1 MLVEQQP
8 LRRPDLHLHGEHGH
22 LRGVRTAF
30 QQPQVPVVED
40 ALAGPGDID
49 RHDSGHH
56 GSEYVSAVHRQ
67 RAARGGRVVVEQL
80 AVVVPFVDVC
90 GISSSA
96 VRLRRT
102 ACVSSAFR
110 EPVVGRHE
118 RIGGPERVIFRI
130 DADLRRGQAGVLL
143 EVPAELGQLRRAG
156 GVEVYACAET
166 VAPEAFLDA
175 GIQDLE
181 YDAVV
186 LELDLG
192 LRRVDVDVYAV
203 RVGFQKNEIRRRR
216 AVCDEVLVCLH
227 DGLVEVGAAEIAP
240 VDEEELVP
248 QRLLRGVRAAYVAFQ
263 AHHRGLGG
271 NVHEFGAYAV
281 PQQVLDA
288 EFPRFGFLQHEDVAA
303 AA

>member
-1 MLVEQQP
+1 M
-8 LRRPDLHLHGEHGH
+8 
-22 LRGVRTAF
+22 
-30 QQPQVPVVED
+30 
-40 ALAGPGDID
+40 
-49 RHDSGHH
+49 
-56 GSEYVSAVHRQ
+56 
-67 RAARGGRVVVEQL
+67 
-80 AVVVPFVDVC
+80 
-90 GISSSA
+90 
-96 VRLRRT
+96 
-102 ACVSSAFR
+102 
-110 EPVVGRHE
+110 
-118 RIGGPERVIFRI
+118 
-130 DADLRRGQAGVLL
+130 RRGQAGVLF

-192 LRRVDVDVYAV
+192 LRRVDVDVYAA
-203 RVGFQKNEIRRRR
+203 RVGFQENEIRRRR
-216 AVCDEVLVCLH
+216 AVCNEVLVCLH
-227 DGLVEVGAAEIAP
+227 DGFVEVGAAEIAP

-248 QRLLRGVRAAYVAFQ
+248 QRLLRGVRAANVAFQ